1 MMNLTEF
8 QKIKMKEWEEFGKQY
23 PFSWIQE
30 FKDSWLYLFC
40 FIAILLLAIVPQV
53 KAGEWNEKP
62 IMCADKMETFD
73 AINTKKEELIF
84 KALQFTKVRT
94 ESGLA
99 KKPVGVA
106 VDMYVNPE
114 TGTYTLVE
122 FHPTYESYC
131 VISYG
136 TNFQV
141 FIGGVQ

>member
-1 MMNLTEF
+1 M
-8 QKIKMKEWEEFGKQY
+8 KI
-23 PFSWIQE
+23 
-30 FKDSWLYLFC
+30 LAYLFAV
-40 FIAILLLAIVPQV
+40 FWILTVSILFWPYDSE
-53 KAGEWNEKP
+53 AGEWNEKP
-62 IMCADKMETFD
+62 IMCANEVETFD
-73 AINTKKEELIF
+73 AIKTKKEELIF

-94 ESGLA
+94 DVGLA

-114 TGTYTLVE
+114 TGTYTILE
-122 FHPTYESYC
+122 FHPTYKSYC

>member
-1 MMNLTEF
+1 MSDLTDF

-62 IMCADKMETFD
+62 IMCANEVETFD

>member
-1 MMNLTEF
+1 MDLTEF
-8 QKIKMKEWEEFGKQY
+8 QKTKMKEWEEFGKQY

-40 FIAILLLAIVPQV
+40 FIAILLFAIVPQV